1 MDNYKLITA
10 MINKLLMFLRS
21 PYPALMERWKIV
33 LVPPFIIFIILW
45 MLQPF
50 GFTFSTDTILV
61 VHLH

>member
-1 MDNYKLITA
+1 